1 MVQEFCIKTGDEDD
15 ESDDDDDSEAKE
27 IHFMEGKTYIS
38 FV

>member
-15 ESDDDDDSEAKE
+15 ESDDDDSEAKE

>member
-1 MVQEFCIKTGDEDD
+1 VVQEFCIKTGDDDD
-15 ESDDDDDSEAKE
+15 ESDDDSEAKE